1 LLDEQ
6 LEDHEMRLTRPRSAR
21 RPLAAAGLATLAL
34 AACGGSSHPAS
45 EQPAAQIKQV
55 VQSYLSAQASGDG
68 QAACALL
75 TAGGQAK
82 LENLIVTASNGLV
95 KTRPSCADAVSLVS
109 TVAGPTVMKALNDAR
124 IESIQV
130 HGNQATAKVVDG
142 GAFPAQQV
150 TLDKSGE
157 TWQIS
162 GIPTLGQ

>member
-1 LLDEQ
+1 MLDEQ
-6 LEDHEMRLTRPRSAR
+6 LADHETRLTRPRSAGPR
-21 RPLAAAGLATLAL
+21 LAAGCLATLAL
-34 AACGGSSHPAS
+34 AACGGSSHPPA
-45 EQPAAQIKQV
+45 EQPATQIKQV
-55 VQSYLSAQASGDG
+55 VRSYLSALSSGDG

-75 TAGGQAK
+75 TAAGQAK
-82 LENLIVTASNGLV
+82 LENLIVSASNGLV

-109 TVAGPTVMKALNDAR
+109 TVAGPTLMNALSGAR

-130 HGNQATAKVVDG
+130 NGNQATAKVVDG

-150 TLDKSGE
+150 TLEKSGG